1 MIGLGSNKN
10 SFFSHFEVD
19 FTLQAW
25 KETIFLSANS
35 LEHIFFPAFVN
46 LRYADVTLSK
56 AILPKAGNSYNKQDS
71 VIIENN

>member
-10 SFFSHFEVD
+10 SFFLILKKVD

-46 LRYADVTLSK
+46 LRYANVTLSK
-56 AILPKAGNSYNKQDS
+56 AILPKAGNSYKQDS

>member
-10 SFFSHFEVD
+10 SFFLILKKVD

-56 AILPKAGNSYNKQDS
+56 AILPKAGNSYKQDS

>member
-10 SFFSHFEVD
+10 SFFLILKKVD

-56 AILPKAGNSYNKQDS
+56 AILPKAGNSYKQGS